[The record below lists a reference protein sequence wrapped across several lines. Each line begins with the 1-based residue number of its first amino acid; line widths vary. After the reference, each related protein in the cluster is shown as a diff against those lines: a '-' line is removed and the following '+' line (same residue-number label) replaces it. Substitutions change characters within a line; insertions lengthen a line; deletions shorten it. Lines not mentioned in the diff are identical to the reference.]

1 VRAAT
6 ETAIMDTRKPID
18 PKKKERYAELIGLG
32 LSHPEASGATG
43 ISERSGERLMA
54 ERGYRKIAEEAK
66 RGRGMQ
72 GEVAQVVRDLL
83 VAEKP
88 DGSPDFALRQ
98 KGVEAYSKNPAL
110 LEGEDEAELLPDGV
124 MEVYPVP
131 PSLRDPAAGR
141 GNSLWER
148 PCAIPMGAALSSV
161 RHATRA
167 ETSALDTS
175 ASKTSSQSN
184 SQGDMEVAT
193 AHRSRPIWLGLS
205 T

>member
-1 VRAAT
+1 
-6 ETAIMDTRKPID
+6 MDARKPID

-124 MEVYPVP
+124 LEVYPVP
-131 PSLRDPAAGR
+131 PSARDPEPGWQGKLPVGTTVRYPDGR
-141 GNSLWER
+141 G
-148 PCAIPMGAALSSV
+148 AAREPTHNNYSML
-161 RHATRA
+161 
-167 ETSALDTS
+167 
-175 ASKTSSQSN
+175 
-184 SQGDMEVAT
+184 
-193 AHRSRPIWLGLS
+193 
-205 T
+205 